1 MSLAR
6 RKKCNLKLNFR
17 GDHGEHKTTRQYEH
31 NNNDMHFKNHHNDV
45 IYANS
50 SAKDY
55 YDSEYNPLPLPV
67 IEINEKNEQRKL
79 KKEPLKTSTILIF
92 LLSVTFMGWNGDKMS
107 TIMWLYNRM
116 RSSSLIFRCVCY

>member
-1 MSLAR
+1 MSR

-17 GDHGEHKTTRQYEH
+17 EDQGEYKTIKQYEH
-31 NNNDMHFKNHHNDV
+31 NNNDMHFKSHHTDV

-67 IEINEKNEQRKL
+67 IEINERNEQRKHT
-79 KKEPLKTSTILIF
+79 KDPLQTSMMVVF
-92 LLSVTFMGWNGDKMS
+92 YYLLLLWNGDKVVRYNV
-107 TIMWLYNRM
+107 TIVKLGQAHLY
-116 RSSSLIFRCVCY
+116 LVIET

>member
-1 MSLAR
+1 
-6 RKKCNLKLNFR
+6 
-17 GDHGEHKTTRQYEH
+17 
-31 NNNDMHFKNHHNDV
+31 MHFKNHHNDV

-79 KKEPLKTSTILIF
+79 KKEPLKTKAA
-92 LLSVTFMGWNGDKMS
+92 KMINLRTVKAS
-107 TIMWLYNRM
+107 CTAK
-116 RSSSLIFRCVCY
+116 SAHEC